1 MMKFAAV
8 IFASLLAL
16 AIANAQTTT
25 TSTSSDKGAKSNSA
39 KKNETITSKLPKEV
53 TQLIIEDTISGNGKV
68 AQKGKSIKVHYT
80 GWLYD
85 PSSITGRGKQFD
97 SSQGKEPFVFQ
108 LGSGQVIKGWDE
120 GFENMK
126 VGGKR
131 KLIIPA
137 EMAYGSRGAG
147 SVIPPNAPL
156 IFEVELLDVM

>member
-1 MMKFAAV
+1 MMKFAAL
-8 IFASLLAL
+8 IFAGLLAL
-16 AIANAQTTT
+16 AIAHAKTTAP
-25 TSTSSDKGAKSNSA
+25 SASSN
-39 KKNETITSKLPKEV
+39 KKDETLTSKLPKEV
-53 TQLIIEDTISGNGKV
+53 DKLIVEDVIVGNGKV
-68 AQKGKSIKVHYT
+68 AAKGKSIKVHYT

-97 SSQGKEPFVFQ
+97 TSQGKEPFVFQ

-120 GFENMK
+120 GFTNMK

-147 SVIPPNAPL
+147 SEIPPNAPL

>member
-1 MMKFAAV
+1 MMKFAAL
-8 IFASLLAL
+8 IFAGLLAL
-16 AIANAQTTT
+16 AIANAQTTAP
-25 TSTSSDKGAKSNSA
+25 SASSNKIDKSDTLIA
-39 KKNETITSKLPKEV
+39 KLPKEV
-53 TQLIIEDTISGNGKV
+53 DKLIVEDIIVGNGKV
-68 AQKGKSIKVHYT
+68 AAKGKSIKVHYT

-85 PSSITGRGKQFD
+85 PKSITGRGKQFD
-97 SSQGKEPFVFQ
+97 TSQGKEPFIFQ

-120 GFENMK
+120 GFSNMK

-147 SVIPPNAPL
+147 SEIPPNAPL